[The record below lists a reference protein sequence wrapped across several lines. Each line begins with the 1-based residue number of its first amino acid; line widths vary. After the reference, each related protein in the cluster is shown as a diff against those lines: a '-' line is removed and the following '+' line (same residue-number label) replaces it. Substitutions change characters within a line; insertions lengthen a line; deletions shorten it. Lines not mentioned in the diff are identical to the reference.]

1 MELAVGGGG
10 NRWNGKIKDC
20 ASKIASI
27 PWNLNKLIMDESKV
41 RVRMIVICELN
52 AKCVVKSRSR
62 RQCKYPSGSVFHLPF
77 QTSNGSHLEGI
88 NISAKNVKQKQKIS
102 SRIFL
107 FTEVKWI
114 FIPFTNKHNAF
125 DGPSACVVV
134 QRSYWSLCYKR
145 VPISNDSNGRKDR
158 NINGSSAAAYRQEN
172 KQTSALRE
180 SGKFAEILFKF

>member
-1 MELAVGGGG
+1 M
-10 NRWNGKIKDC
+10 
-20 ASKIASI
+20 
-27 PWNLNKLIMDESKV
+27 
-41 RVRMIVICELN
+41 
-52 AKCVVKSRSR
+52 R
-62 RQCKYPSGSVFHLPF
+62 RQISFTSSMRISKWFGFSFTIPNNL
-77 QTSNGSHLEGI
+77 SNGSHLEGI
-88 NISAKNVKQKQKIS
+88 HISAKNVKQKHKIS

-107 FTEVKWI
+107 FTKVKWI